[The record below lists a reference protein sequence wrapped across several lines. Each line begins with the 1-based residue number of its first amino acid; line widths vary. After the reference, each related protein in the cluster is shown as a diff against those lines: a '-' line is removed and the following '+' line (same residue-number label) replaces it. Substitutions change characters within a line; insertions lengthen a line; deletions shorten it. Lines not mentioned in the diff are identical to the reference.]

1 MTSPGL
7 VYHEGAQCDLK
18 ADLAVVP
25 TALEHLKTYLADR
38 AFPPEDFDP
47 LLLAL
52 AEALNN
58 GILHGARD
66 RPDATLRLRW
76 FWTEHRLELHVRD
89 PGHFTPPADWAELPE
104 DPFAE
109 SGRGGFI
116 ISSYFDEVE
125 HLNSDQGHE
134 LILRKHTSRPAAAPN
149 TSAIEEELQL
159 MTQDL
164 SDSYESLAALFN
176 ISGLLATSATF
187 AEFLG
192 SVLKRLRQLIEA
204 DLVYTRVR
212 HASRGWSLS
221 MDRSSRDVQVPTKE
235 MGALEQSVWDSQRL
249 RSIDNGDNLPATEAL
264 RHWQAGVIVCPIGFH
279 GEPIG
284 LVTTGRRGRAPFT
297 AGQTSLVR
305 TVADFVGVAFATDR
319 LRRQRE
325 EQLREMRDLEI
336 AAQIQRSLLP
346 TNFPANANWTIHGA
360 CESAQAV
367 GGDFF
372 DTIESPD
379 GHVLVLVADVMG
391 KGVPAA
397 MFAALLRASVRAR
410 IDLAANPGALLTELN
425 RLLGDDLA
433 SLSLFIT
440 AIAASLPPDGGDIT
454 LACAGHPP
462 PFCFRPG
469 SSPAKQSELTAA
481 NVPLGI
487 LSNTVYEN
495 DHVHLGL
502 GEVAVFGTD
511 GLYEF
516 ENARNE
522 LYTAELLADELPRW
536 WTGDP
541 LSYCSA
547 VLTHL
552 SLLERGR
559 QADDRTMVVV
569 HRPTPTP

>member
-1 MTSPGL
+1 MTAPGL
-7 VYHEGAQCDLK
+7 VYNEGAQCDLK
-18 ADLAVVP
+18 ADLAVVSS
-25 TALEHLKTYLADR
+25 ALDRLKTYLADR
-38 AFPPEDFDP
+38 AFPTEDLDP
-47 LLLAL
+47 LLLAV

-58 GILHGARD
+58 GIIHGARD
-66 RPDATLRLRW
+66 KPDATLRLRW
-76 FWTEHRLELHVRD
+76 FWTQQQLEIHVRD
-89 PGHFTPPADWAELPE
+89 PGHFEPPADWAELPE

-116 ISSYFDEVE
+116 ISSYFDEVQ
-125 HLNSDQGHE
+125 HLNSDSGHD
-134 LILRKHTSRPAAAPN
+134 LVLRKHTSSPAAAPN
-149 TSAIEEELQL
+149 TAAIEDELQL

-176 ISGLLATSATF
+176 ISGLLATSSTF
-187 AEFLG
+187 ADFLNG
-192 SVLKRLRQLIEA
+192 VLKRLRQLIEA
-204 DLVYTRVR
+204 DLMYTRLQQ
-212 HASRGWSLS
+212 ASRGWTLSL
-221 MDRSSRDVQVPTKE
+221 DRISRDVQVPGNE
-235 MGALEQSVWDSQRL
+235 MGELEQSVWESQRL
-249 RSIDNGDNLPATEAL
+249 RSVDNGDNLPTTEAL
-264 RHWQAGVIVCPIGFH
+264 RHWRAGVIVCPIGFH

-284 LVTTGRRGRAPFT
+284 LITTGRRDGVPFT

-319 LRRQRE
+319 LRQQRE

-346 TNFPANANWTIHGA
+346 TQFPANANWTLHGA

-372 DTIESPD
+372 DTIESPN

-410 IDLAANPGALLTELN
+410 IDLASDPGALLTELN
-425 RLLGDDLA
+425 RLLVADLVR
-433 SLSLFIT
+433 LGLFIT
-440 AIAASLPPDGGDIT
+440 AIGGSLPPECGEVV
-454 LACAGHPP
+454 LSCAGHLP
-462 PFCFRPG
+462 PFCFKPG
-469 SSPAKQSELTAA
+469 AKHATQSQLTAA

-487 LSNTVYEN
+487 MADTVYEN
-495 DHVHLGL
+495 DRVHLDR

-522 LYTAELLADELPRW
+522 LYTAEILASQLPGW

-541 LSYCSA
+541 FSYCAS

-569 HRPTPTP
+569 RRQTQTP